1 MSGRLPRVGRLSA
14 RDTLIA
20 EVGAAVGLVGLLLVF
35 LPIFLDA
42 VRTGRG
48 GAMPWRKLQL
58 LKLQSWLVAGTVGVG
73 AADAT
78 LGLLTLWGTSDFATP
93 TAVLL
98 VIAVWAVVLL
108 AILATWQ
115 IG

>member
-1 MSGRLPRVGRLSA
+1 VGE
-14 RDTLIA
+14 RDTLIT
-20 EVGAAVGLVGLLLVF
+20 EVGAAIGLVGLLLVF

-42 VRTGRG
+42 VSKGRG
-48 GAMPWRKLQL
+48 GVVPWRKLQL

-78 LGLLTLWGTSDFATP
+78 TGLLTLWGTCELAKP
-93 TAVLL
+93 TAILL
-98 VIAVWAVVLL
+98 VVAVWAVVFL

-115 IG
+115 IA